1 MIISLEDIEAYILY
15 DLKIII
21 FNINLSIFY
30 NFPNLLC
37 WSILYLII
45 NTRFNII

>member
-15 DLKIII
+15 DDLKIII

-30 NFPNLLC
+30 NFPNLLEYIT
-37 WSILYLII
+37 SY
-45 NTRFNII
+45 NQH